1 MSEPR
6 RPEAPPVNAGRR
18 RRRRRPKPGGGAAR
32 ALLVLFCLAPPAVLF
47 QAPVDYA
54 RVLAPDGADG
64 AVTAQ

>member
-1 MSEPR
+1 M
-6 RPEAPPVNAGRR
+6 
-18 RRRRRPKPGGGAAR
+18 
-32 ALLVLFCLAPPAVLF
+32 LVLFCLAPPAVLF